1 MPPPVERRESCKEST
16 VLLASG
22 ESTPRSPDAQR
33 RSSLQE
39 LRRLMTAE
47 EALLAAEAAILF
59 KVAGLPGPD
68 YYSTRAESPRISC
81 ARRARPSSRTGL
93 VVPAWGPAQP
103 PICGHI
109 VVTQTH
115 LSCVTAHSG
124 RRFDPAALDQHV
136 WVQAHV

>member
-1 MPPPVERRESCKEST
+1 
-16 VLLASG
+16 
-22 ESTPRSPDAQR
+22 
-33 RSSLQE
+33 
-39 LRRLMTAE
+39 MTAEDKAE

-68 YYSTRAESPRISC
+68 YYSIHVLRALVYLGSC
-81 ARRARPSSRTGL
+81 ARGARDPPLSQGSIPGAEPPHPPGAPRSRH
-93 VVPAWGPAQP
+93 

-124 RRFDPAALDQHV
+124 RRFDPAAFDQHV
-136 WVQAHV
+136 WLQASD

>member
-1 MPPPVERRESCKEST
+1 
-16 VLLASG
+16 
-22 ESTPRSPDAQR
+22 
-33 RSSLQE
+33 
-39 LRRLMTAE
+39 MTAE

-103 PICGHI
+103 PI
-109 VVTQTH
+109 VVTDT
-115 LSCVTAHSG
+115 LIMCDRTFRPKG
-124 RRFDPAALDQHV
+124 
-136 WVQAHV
+136 